1 MCLEDD
7 VGFVSHLPNLDQSIA
22 LAQLRCG
29 DELVRSL
36 EFRGLDELHHR
47 VSRRE
52 DQGLPGQGGLHI
64 GIDDLLLVR
73 VVLTDV
79 VDRYALVLEL
89 SERHILTL
97 DLVHVALIGEQQ
109 HAVRVLALQHETV
122 VRLDSLLVPLV
133 GRLIHELA
141 VAELV
146 LDVVAADLLHLVLV
160 EDGFLTILEHGAARH
175 GICGLDHHEVLGQ
188 HLVHAL
194 AAAEDA
200 AVLLDVSERLGM
212 LLLQLDQLETDEL
225 AETHIED
232 RLRLPLRE
240 VEGLDR
246 RHKLAVPLTELDA
259 RDLTAHE
266 CLLRIGLVLR
276 VPEEGNDGVDQVDGL
291 DETILDLFT
300 CELLLE
306 QVLVLVREDLVLEL
320 EIGLQDAPER
330 HGLRPTLVDGQ
341 HVHAEGILESRFL
354 IQYILDALDV
364 RTGLQLEHDTD
375 AVFVRLVRDINDLRE
390 DLILDELGDIL
401 HELHDA
407 LADHRVGNLG
417 HDELIA
423 VRTALLLLKLQLAAE
438 LKATRTTAVNVDKLR
453 LVGDDAAGREIRS
466 LQVLHHVRGLH
477 RRVAKVREDEV
488 DDLAE
493 IVARGGGRH
502 ADRDALG
509 AVQQEV
515 RDTCRQHHRLPQGLI
530 VIRLKRHHRIEVRQH
545 AVIRELL
552 ELRLGVSRCGCGV
565 ALDRTEVT
573 LAMHHRLHTLEI
585 LRHDDQGVVD
595 RGITVRMVLTHRITT
610 DTRRLIGRAIVVC
623 VQLVHIIEHAPLY
636 RLQSVTDVRH
646 RTRGDDRHRVIEV
659 GFLHLLGKFSC

>member
-89 SERHILTL
+89 SERHILAL
-97 DLVHVALIGEQQ
+97 DLVHVALISEQQ
-109 HAVRVLALQHETV
+109 YAVRVLALQHETV
-122 VRLDSLLVPLV
+122 VRLNGLLVSLV

-160 EDGFLTILEHGAARH
+160 EDGFLTILEHGATRH
-175 GICGLDHHEVLGQ
+175 GIRGSDHHEVLGQ

-194 AAAEDA
+194 ATAEDP

-232 RLRLPLRE
+232 CLRLPLRE

-259 RDLTAHE
+259 CDLTVHE
-266 CLLRIGLVLR
+266 CLLRIGLALR

-354 IQYILDALDV
+354 IQYILDTLDV
-364 RTGLQLEHDTD
+364 RTSLQLEYDTD
-375 AVFVRLVRDINDLRE
+375 AVFVGLVRDIDDLWE

-407 LADHRVGNLG
+407 LADHRVRNLG

-423 VRTALLLLKLQLAAE
+423 VGTALLLLELQLAAE
-438 LKATRTTAVNVDKLR
+438 LETARTAAVNVDELG
-453 LVGDDAAGREIRS
+453 LVGDDAAGWEIRS
-466 LQVLHHVRGLH
+466 LQILHHVRGLH
-477 RRVAKVREDEV
+477 RRVAEVREDEV
-488 DDLAE
+488 DDLTE
-493 IVARGGGRH
+493 IVTRGGGRH

-530 VIRLKRHHRIEVRQH
+530 VVRLKRHHRIEVRQH

-565 ALDRTEVT
+565 A
-573 LAMHHRLHTLEI
+573 
-585 LRHDDQGVVD
+585 
-595 RGITVRMVLTHRITT
+595 GIAL
-610 DTRRLIGRAIVVC
+610 
-623 VQLVHIIEHAPLY
+623 
-636 RLQSVTDVRH
+636 
-646 RTRGDDRHRVIEV
+646 
-659 GFLHLLGKFSC
+659 